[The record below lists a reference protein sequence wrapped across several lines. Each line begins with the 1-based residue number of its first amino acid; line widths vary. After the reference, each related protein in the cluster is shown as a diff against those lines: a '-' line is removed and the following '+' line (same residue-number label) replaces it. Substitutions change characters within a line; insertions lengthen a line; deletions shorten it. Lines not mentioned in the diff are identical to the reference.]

1 MDWIRNLNRALEYIE
16 DNIEKDLTNEIVAK
30 EAFSSNYH
38 FCRMFSLL
46 AGKSLGEYIK
56 ERKLTLASQ
65 DIISKKMK
73 IVDVALKYGYSEPS
87 AFTKAFKRFHGVAP
101 SKAVGSEK
109 NLQATPPISF
119 IIDVKGGDKIDF
131 RVSRKDKFTVIGT
144 SFNTSVE
151 GEVNKIDVPK
161 FWQDKH
167 ADGTIGEL
175 VPKIKDMG
183 LIGVGYN
190 FNKDKNEFDWFLD
203 DFTYMI
209 AVQGDEVSGKI
220 TEKFEI
226 PEFNWAIFPGKGV
239 MPESIQSLWTRIYK
253 EWFPA
258 TNNEPV
264 PGPALELYLSDKD
277 ENNHEEFEIWI
288 PVK

>member
-1 MDWIRNLNRALEYIE
+1 MDWIRNLNRALEFIE
-16 DNIEKDLTNEIVAK
+16 DNIENELNNDIVAK

-38 FCRMFSLL
+38 FCRVFNILT
-46 AGKSLGEYIK
+46 GKSLGEYIK

-73 IVDVALKYGYSEPS
+73 IIDVALKYGYNEPA

-101 SKAVGSEK
+101 TKAVDSEK
-109 NLQATPPISF
+109 NLRATPPLSF
-119 IIDVKGGDKIDF
+119 FLDVKGADKIDF
-131 RVSRKDKFTVIGT
+131 RVNKKEAFTVIGT
-144 SFNTSVE
+144 SFYTSVNNE
-151 GEVNKIDVPK
+151 INIQDVPK

-167 ADGTIGEL
+167 SDGTISEL

-190 FNKDKNEFDWFLD
+190 YNADKKEFDWFYD

-209 AVQGDEVSGKI
+209 AVQGDQLSGKI
-220 TEKFEI
+220 TDKFKI
-226 PEFNWAIFPGKGV
+226 PESTWAIFPGKGQ
-239 MPESIQSLWTRIYK
+239 MPESIQLLWKRIYQ

-258 TNNEPV
+258 TNYEPA
-264 PGPALELYLSDKD
+264 PGPTLELYLSETD
-277 ENNHEEFEIWI
+277 ENNEVKYEIWI